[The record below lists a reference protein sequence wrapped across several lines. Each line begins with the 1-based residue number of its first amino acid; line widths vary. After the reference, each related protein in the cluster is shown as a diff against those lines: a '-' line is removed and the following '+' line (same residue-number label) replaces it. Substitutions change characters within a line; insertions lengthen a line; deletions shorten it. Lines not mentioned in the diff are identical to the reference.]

1 MRDFQRPGRSPVRA
15 TGGMAA
21 TSHPLATQAAVAML
35 QAGGNAV
42 DAAITAAAVQA
53 VVEPQSTGIGG
64 DCFVL
69 YAPAGSSKV
78 IALNG
83 SGRAAAAADIAAYR
97 AMGLDRV
104 PTQGVHSVTLPGAVD
119 AWARLLADHGRKTMA
134 EVLAP
139 AIAYA
144 EQGYVVHDRVAFDW
158 REEVELLS
166 ADADTAAIFLPGGKA
181 PQPGDLHRQ
190 PALGRTLRT
199 IAKQG
204 REGFYAGPVAAAMT
218 ARLRALGGLHTED
231 DFANTRCDYVTPV
244 ATSYRGYEVVQMPP
258 NNQGMTALVMLN
270 ILSGDDL
277 AALDPDGTARL
288 HLEVEAARLAYNER
302 NTRLGDLSP
311 ADPVIPALLSP
322 AHAAKLR
329 ACIQADR
336 AMDDLPMPELAMS
349 DTVYISIVDADRN
362 AISFI
367 NSTYYAFGAG
377 IACPETGVIFQNR
390 GASFRLDPAHPNALA
405 PGKRPLHTIMPG
417 MLMRDGRAVMPF
429 GVMGGDYQPV
439 GHVHLLTNLLDHGM
453 DVQAA
458 LDAPRVFWRN
468 GVIEAERG
476 IPADTVAGL
485 IALGHRVIEAPEPLG
500 GGQAIWIDH
509 DRGTLTG
516 GSDPRKD
523 GMAAGY

>member
-1 MRDFQRPGRSPVRA
+1 
-15 TGGMAA
+15 
-21 TSHPLATQAAVAML
+21 ML
-35 QAGGNAV
+35 QSGGNAV

-69 YAPAGSSKV
+69 YAPAGSSQV

-83 SGRAAAAADIAAYR
+83 SGRSAAAAEIAAYH
-97 AMGLDRV
+97 ALGLEKV
-104 PTQGVHSVTLPGAVD
+104 PLRGAHAVTLPGAVD

-144 EQGYVVHDRVAFDW
+144 EQGYVVQDRVAHDW
-158 REEVELLS
+158 AENADLLRG
-166 ADADTAAIFLPGGKA
+166 DPDTAAIFLPGDKA
-181 PQPGDLHRQ
+181 PEAGDVHRQ

-199 IAKQG
+199 IAEQG
-204 REGFYAGPVAAAMT
+204 RDGFYTGPVAAAMA
-218 ARLRALGGLHTED
+218 ARLRALGGLHSAQ
-231 DFANTRCDYVTPV
+231 DFADTRCDYVTPV
-244 ATSYRGYEVVQMPP
+244 ATGYRGYDVVQMPP
-258 NNQGMTALVMLN
+258 NNQGLTALVMLN
-270 ILSGDDL
+270 ILAGDDL
-277 AALDPDGTARL
+277 SALDPDGAARL
-288 HLEVEAARLAYNER
+288 HLQIEAARLAYHER

-311 ADPVIPALLSP
+311 DDPVIPALLSP

-329 ACIQADR
+329 ACIHADR

-349 DTVYISIVDADRN
+349 DTVYISVVDADRN

-367 NSTYYAFGAG
+367 NSTYWAFGAG
-377 IACPETGVIFQNR
+377 IACPQTGVIFQNR

-417 MLMRDGRAVMPF
+417 MLMQDGRAVMPF

-458 LDAPRVFWRN
+458 LDAPRLFWRD
-468 GVIEAERG
+468 GVVQAERG
-476 IPADTVAGL
+476 IRADTIDGL

-523 GMAAGY
+523 GMASGY